1 MKNILAKN
9 LNKDG
14 YLLVKNF
21 LANNKKFI
29 KYSNEINFLIKKEL
43 KKVNIKN
50 YGGSLI
56 GNINVYPGYYGKKI
70 FKLLEIAG
78 LKKIIKNCTGM
89 NLKNFDILY
98 GGNLNLPKKHNQHF
112 HTDGNYNDQM
122 LIVSIATSDVKTVS
136 GPTEIVLKS
145 HKKKY
150 SYLNFLL
157 SKKKIKKLLLSK
169 GDLLIRKHNLWHRG
183 TINYSNKLRFQIAFM
198 LFDKRRMFKK
208 KVFKNRL
215 YFVNNF
221 FGNNLIGKF
230 KEYIYVYLKPI
241 YIIYKLFRSNDY

>member
-1 MKNILAKN
+1 MKKILEKN
-9 LNKDG
+9 FKKNG
-14 YLLVKNF
+14 YLHVKNF
-21 LANNKKFI
+21 LTKNKKFI
-29 KYSNEINFLIKKEL
+29 KYSSEINYLIQKKL
-43 KKVNIKN
+43 QKVNIKN

-56 GNINVYPGYYGKKI
+56 GNINVYPGKYGKKI
-70 FKLLEIAG
+70 FQLLEIGG
-78 LKKIIKNCTGM
+78 LNKIIKNCTGM

-112 HTDGNYNDQM
+112 HTDGNYNDKM
-122 LIVSIATSDVKTVS
+122 LIVTVATSDVKTVS
-136 GPTEIVLKS
+136 GPTEVVLNS

-157 SKKKIKKLLLSK
+157 KKKKIKKLLLSK

-183 TINYSNKLRFQIAFM
+183 TINYSNKPRFQIAFM

-208 KVFKNRL
+208 KVFRNEL
-215 YFVNNF
+215 YFLDNF

-241 YIIYKLFRSNDY
+241 YIIYKVLRSNDY